1 MRIDVIFSNNFD
13 SFQKHIDISNC
24 ICGVI
29 DVIRAT
35 TTMSVLLAKKC
46 KEIIISKS
54 KSRSFFYKK
63 IFKDYLICGEEQGWP
78 PKGFDYGNSPIE
90 FMKLPIE
97 NKGIILKTTNGTKS
111 FFKTLNSKGAFVVS
125 LINIRYACEVILKEA
140 LDKNCNILLICSGEK
155 GKISYDDT
163 YTAGM
168 AVKILIEEL
177 NCKFEIS
184 DGAKVALAVAN
195 FEKDPSIAL
204 KRSSSYYSMLKVGL
218 GPDVDLCSKLSI
230 FEVTGKL
237 FKYNNEKEIEFLINN
252 NQEINSSKISI
263 KKSNI
268 KNISDYFP
276 IYCIRI
282 V

>member
-1 MRIDVIFSNNFD
+1 MFIDVIFSNNFN
-13 SFQKHIDISNC
+13 SSQKHIDVSNC
-24 ICGVI
+24 VCGVI

-35 TTMSVLLAKKC
+35 TTMTVLLAKSC
-46 KEIIISKS
+46 REIIISKS

-63 IFKDYLICGEEQGWP
+63 IFKDYLICGEERGLP

-125 LINIRYACEVILKEA
+125 LINIRHACEVILKEA
-140 LDKNCNILLICSGEK
+140 LDKNCNILFICSGER
-155 GKISYDDT
+155 GKVSYDDT
-163 YTAGM
+163 YTAGV
-168 AVKILIEEL
+168 AVKILLEEL

-184 DGAKVALAVAN
+184 DSAKVALAVTN

-204 KRSSSYYSMLKVGL
+204 KRSSSYHSMLKVGL

-230 FEVTGKL
+230 FKVTGKL
-237 FKYNNEKEIEFLINN
+237 FKYNNEKEIEFLIGNN
-252 NQEINSSKISI
+252 LTINSPKINI
-263 KKSNI
+263 KKSHINELS
-268 KNISDYFP
+268 NYFP
-276 IYCIRI
+276 IYCIRA